1 MERIDLLLVKRG
13 LALSREKAKAII
25 MAGEVLVEGK
35 VVDKPGTRVA
45 LEAAIKVNES
55 PPYVS
60 RGGLKLSRALEVFPV
75 EIKGRICLDAGAST
89 GGFTDCLLQSGAE
102 RVIAVDVGY
111 GQFAWK
117 LRQDPRVVLM
127 EKTNIRYLTPDQL
140 PMIPSLITADLSFIS
155 ITKVLPAFVSI
166 LPANGEIISLIKPQ
180 FEAGR
185 DKVGKNGVVRSAET
199 QQEVLTN
206 IAQAGFIAG
215 LNCAGLTYS
224 PLLGAKGNIEFLIY
238 WQKGEAPRTKPSAE
252 KLANIVNQAWEN
264 LK

>member
-13 LALSREKAKAII
+13 LALSREKAKGLI
-25 MAGEVLVEGK
+25 MAGEVMVEGK
-35 VVDKPGTRVA
+35 IVDKPGTKVA
-45 LEAAIKVNES
+45 LEAEIKVNEG

-60 RGGLKLSRALEVFPV
+60 RGGFKLSRALEVFRV

-89 GGFTDCLLQSGAE
+89 GGFTDCLLQNGAE
-102 RVIAVDVGY
+102 KVIAVDVGY

-127 EKTNIRYLTPDQL
+127 EKTNVRYLTPDQL
-140 PMIPSLITADLSFIS
+140 PVIPSLITADLSFIS
-155 ITKVLPAFVSI
+155 ITKVLPALIGI
-166 LPANGEIISLIKPQ
+166 LPLDGEIISLIKPQ

-199 QQEVLTN
+199 HQEVLTN
-206 IAQAGFIAG
+206 IVQAGFESG

-224 PLLGAKGNIEFLIY
+224 PILGPKGNIEYLIQ
-238 WQKGEAPRTKPSAE
+238 WEKVQEIKAKPNPE
-252 KLANIVNQAWEN
+252 MIENIIVQAWES